1 MHAALVTL
9 QVSTTRTK
17 LICHPI
23 TWRITSCV
31 RALPSLNLTSE
42 KERLL
47 EVSSYLKM
55 LEEQIHRYFFSVLTD
70 PSVSGQFQVNYSLE
84 WL

>member
-47 EVSSYLKM
+47 EVYPYLKM
-55 LEEQIHRYFFSVLTD
+55 LEEQIHRYFFRFNRSIRKRT
-70 PSVSGQFQVNYSLE
+70 VSSELFS
-84 WL
+84 